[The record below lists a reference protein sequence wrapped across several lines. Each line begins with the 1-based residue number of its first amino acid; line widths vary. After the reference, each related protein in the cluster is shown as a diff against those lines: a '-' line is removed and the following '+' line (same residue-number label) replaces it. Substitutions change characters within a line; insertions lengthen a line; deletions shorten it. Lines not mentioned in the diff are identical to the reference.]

1 MASKCVLV
9 TGGAGYIGSILTRNL
24 LNSGYAV
31 KILDNFLYGQKS
43 LEEIEGHEKLEMV
56 NGSITDYNI
65 VEKALEGIESVV
77 HLAAIVGDA
86 ACNMKADLAVRVNY
100 SATMNLARQAKK
112 KGVEKFLFA
121 STCSNYGQ
129 SEGITNEESPLNPVS
144 LYAMTKVTSE
154 KELLEMADESFNP
167 CILRLATLYG
177 LSPRM
182 RFDLVVNYFSM
193 KASTEKEI
201 SVFGGGQWR
210 PFLHVADAARAFQ
223 MCAEAPVEKLK
234 KRVFNCGCDKEN
246 YTIKQLA
253 ELVAEKIPG
262 TKIDY
267 VKEIKDQRTYRVD
280 FTRAKNELGF
290 EITKTVPRGIEEIK
304 KEVEEGNIKNPKEK
318 VYYNYLP

>member
-1 MASKCVLV
+1 MASKRILV
-9 TGGAGYIGSILTRNL
+9 TGGAGYVGSILARNL
-24 LNSGYAV
+24 LKAGYGV
-31 KILDNFLYGQKS
+31 RVLDNFLYSQKS
-43 LEEIEGHEKLEMV
+43 LEEIQGHERLELV
-56 NGSITDYNI
+56 NGNITDFNI
-65 VEKALEGIESVV
+65 VEKTLEGIESVV

-86 ACNMKADLAVRVNY
+86 ACNMQADLAVRVNY

-112 KGVEKFLFA
+112 RGINKLVFA

-129 SEGITNEESPLNPVS
+129 NEEVLTEDSPLNPVS

-154 KELLEMADESFNP
+154 KELLEMEDETFHP

-193 KASTEKEI
+193 KASVEKEI

-210 PFLHVADAARAFQ
+210 PFLHVADAARAVQ
-223 MCAEAPVEKLK
+223 TCVEAPNEKLSK
-234 KRVFNCGCDKEN
+234 KVFNCGCDKEN

-253 ELVAEKIPG
+253 ELVAEKISG

-280 FTRAKNELGF
+280 FTRVKKELGF
-290 EITKTVPRGIEEIK
+290 EITKTVPQGIEEIK
-304 KEVEEGNIKNPKEK
+304 KEMEENKIKNPKDR